1 MSSRGCSNC
10 RDSGHSTA
18 DKFDALGIDTLLC
31 DPPLAESRSD
41 GSGYESLDT
50 LLRECNLLSLHT
62 PLTRGGAHPTFHLLD
77 EDRLDRLGRAA
88 VLVNTARGEVVD
100 NRALLELRRRRDD
113 LTLFIDTW
121 EYEPRVLGELL
132 ALTDLATPHVAGYSA
147 EGRLRGIQAVRD
159 AAGRHFGWPP
169 GWQMAE
175 QLPALKRLDPA
186 PADDALE
193 FWQNLFRAHWDI
205 GRDHEAFVTA
215 AVLDETARGEH
226 FDHALTGA
234 ATSTVGSGYRQRQPA
249 PDTKP

>member
-1 MSSRGCSNC
+1 M
-10 RDSGHSTA
+10 
-18 DKFDALGIDTLLC
+18 
-31 DPPLAESRSD
+31 
-41 GSGYESLDT
+41 
-50 LLRECNLLSLHT
+50 
-62 PLTRGGAHPTFHLLD
+62 LD

-226 FDHALTGA
+226 FDQLRRAYRGRYEYNRFSLSAAAAGARHETLRRLGFGIEATG
-234 ATSTVGSGYRQRQPA
+234 
-249 PDTKP
+249 